1 MAAYEVSTTSD
12 WVKQIQT
19 SEEVT
24 KGTPVLN
31 ATWKNIG
38 IASKIT
44 EGITMDHEEAPLLGL
59 EDEYSDDRLGEH
71 NSVTLNWNLID
82 TRYLRYFTEISGG
95 GAGSIDKANSILRG
109 QRINAVASNKIYLGT
124 VADRVTINLDKRSSV
139 SATAKAMTSTDW
151 LTQAATDTLIGA
163 TTVYAPAL
171 TTTPWTHLTSGI
183 AVPFVYGAGSRDIEK
198 GTIDITRNAL
208 EVMPL
213 GAPTPRTIRPGYR
226 RIAFN
231 FDTWVKDSAL
241 IGDVKGM
248 TARTIT
254 MQLFTTPVVL
264 TLTACQFNSYS
275 TDSDAGTG
283 DIFKETLVGTAKS
296 FTASALT
303 VAS

>member
-1 MAAYEVSTTSD
+1 MSYEVSTTQD
-12 WVKQIQT
+12 WTKQIQS
-19 SEEVT
+19 SEEAT
-24 KGTPVLN
+24 KGTPVQN
-31 ATWKNIG
+31 STYKNIG
-38 IASKIT
+38 IGSKIT
-44 EGITMDHEEAPLLGL
+44 EGITMDHEEAPLLGS
-59 EDEYSDDRLGEH
+59 EDYYSDDKLFEH
-71 NSVTLNWNLID
+71 NTVTINWLLID
-82 TRYLRYFTEISGG
+82 TRFLRYFSEAAGG

-109 QRINAVASNKIYLGT
+109 QRIDNVANNKIYLGC
-124 VADRVTINLDKRSSV
+124 VGDRVTINLDRRSSV
-139 SATAKAMTSTDW
+139 SATAKTMTSTDW
-151 LTQAATDTLIGA
+151 LTQAATDTLIGS
-163 TTVYAPAL
+163 TTTYAPAL
-171 TTTPWTHLTSGI
+171 TTTPWTHLTSGLST
-183 AVPFVYGAGSRDIEK
+183 PFVYGSGGRDIEK

-213 GAPTPRTIRPGYR
+213 GSPTPRTIRSGFR

-264 TLTACQFNSYS
+264 TLTSCKFNSYS
-275 TDSDAGTG
+275 TDADAGTG

-296 FTASALT
+296 FSCTSLT